1 MVSQHTPDVNRLK
14 MFKATPVIGHNVNME
29 KNRVYLQEKDQPGKS
44 VFNIGS
50 LRHDVHNPEDAGIIN
65 GKPPAGRPS
74 RLIEWNEKLESQT
87 YDQRRIAPKIG

>member
-1 MVSQHTPDVNRLK
+1 

-29 KNRVYLQEKDQPGKS
+29 KNRVYLHETEQPHKS

-65 GKPPAGRPS
+65 GKPPIGRPS
-74 RLIEWNEKLESQT
+74 RLIQWDEKLEAQS
-87 YDQRRIAPKIG
+87 YD